1 MSVRAGTGSLR
12 GRGTKRVVFAVQNFM
27 GKKTHEVLYCKDC
40 GRSYSDGGEGWRGSG
55 WAWRSVTHVDSK
67 GLERGAICKETD
79 GGDGMGNGERE
90 GERERGGECA
100 IDGEMEHCG

>member
-1 MSVRAGTGSLR
+1 M
-12 GRGTKRVVFAVQNFM
+12 
-27 GKKTHEVLYCKDC
+27 TH
-40 GRSYSDGGEGWRGSG
+40 
-55 WAWRSVTHVDSK
+55 ADSK

>member
-1 MSVRAGTGSLR
+1 M
-12 GRGTKRVVFAVQNFM
+12 
-27 GKKTHEVLYCKDC
+27 TH
-40 GRSYSDGGEGWRGSG
+40 
-55 WAWRSVTHVDSK
+55 ADSK

-100 IDGEMEHCG
+100 VDGEMEHCGGRILVRAGTGRARGGGREEEGVRRRA